1 MRKAIIFV
9 AIGLILL
16 GLAAWL
22 LFPDAR
28 SDLIQRLPFFK
39 REPDAVTL
47 KYWGLWEPREV
58 IQPLLN
64 KYQEEHPNVTIEYE
78 QRDPRDYID
87 RLSSRLGIEGGPDI
101 VRVHSTWLPTM
112 YSKLAPIPSSVMT
125 TADYEKTF
133 YPVNAVFAKHDDV
146 YYGIPLMVEGLALVY
161 NKDLF
166 AQAGIDSPPTNW
178 EEFRNDAS
186 ILTTRDAQ
194 GQIAQAGAALGYAK
208 NIEYFED
215 IIGMMMAQ
223 NGVQFVDKDG
233 KVAFHKSISPIG
245 GNLGVEALRF
255 YSLFGTTEQSWDPNW
270 GNSTDEFA
278 AGRVAMVFLPSH
290 RILEV
295 LSKQPNFSIG
305 VAPVPQLPG
314 ASQNKVA
321 WANYWIETVSKT
333 ASNPTE
339 AWKFL
344 KWLSE
349 REQLTSMYSIARNIR
364 AFGEPFSRRDLAT
377 ALNADVYTLPYV
389 QQGEIYT
396 TWFFTD
402 GVKNSNLN
410 DPIKAALSDM
420 VDSIVAEGDIEKALG
435 GAANTVQLVLDNN
448 LE

>member
-9 AIGLILL
+9 ALGLILL

-22 LFPDAR
+22 IFPNVR
-28 SDLIQRLPFFK
+28 SDLIQHLPFFK

-47 KYWGLWEPREV
+47 RYWGLWEPREV

-64 KYQEEHPNVTIEYE
+64 KYQEEHPNITIEYE
-78 QRDPRDYID
+78 ERDASDYLD

-112 YSKLAPIPSSVMT
+112 YSKLAPMPDSVMS
-125 TADYEKTF
+125 TADYEKIF
-133 YPVNAVFAKHDDV
+133 YPVNAVFAKHNDA
-146 YYGIPLMVEGLALVY
+146 YYGIPLMVDGLALVY

-166 AQAGIDSPPTNW
+166 ARAGIDIPPTNW
-178 EEFRNDAS
+178 EEFRTDVKL
-186 ILTTRDAQ
+186 LTTRDSQ
-194 GQIAQAGAALGYAK
+194 GQIAQSGAALGYAK

-215 IIGMMMAQ
+215 IVGLMMAQ
-223 NGVQFVDKDG
+223 NGVKFVDKDG

-245 GNLGVEALRF
+245 GNLGVEAMRF
-255 YSLFGTTEQSWDPNW
+255 YSLFATTEQSWNPNW

-295 LSKQPNFSIG
+295 LSKQPKFSIG
-305 VAPVPQLPG
+305 VVPVPQLPG
-314 ASQNKVA
+314 ANQNKIA
-321 WANYWIETVSKT
+321 WGNYWIESVSKT
-333 ASNPTE
+333 ASNPEE

-349 REQLTSMYSIARNIR
+349 KEQLTSMYAIARNIR
-364 AFGEPFSRRDLAT
+364 AFGEPYSRRDLAS

-389 QQGEIYT
+389 NQGEIYT

-410 DPIKAALSDM
+410 DPIKAALSEM
-420 VDSIVAEGDIEKALG
+420 VEAIATGSNIEGALG
-435 GAANTVQLVLDNN
+435 TAANTVQLVLDNN